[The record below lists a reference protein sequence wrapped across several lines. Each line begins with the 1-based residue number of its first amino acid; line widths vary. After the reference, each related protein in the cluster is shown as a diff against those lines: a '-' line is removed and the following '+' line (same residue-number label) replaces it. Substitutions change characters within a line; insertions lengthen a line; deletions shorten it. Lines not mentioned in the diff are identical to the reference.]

1 MPRIALLTLED
12 RTGYVID
19 DELAITELRNRGI
32 DTSEIPW
39 SDTSVDWS
47 AFNLVIVRTTWDY
60 HHRPA
65 EFLDALARIEASG
78 TTLENPLALIT
89 WNLDKRYQR
98 DLEARGVPIVPSVW
112 SEGGTAADFAALF
125 AQLGCDEIVV
135 KPVVS
140 ANALDTFRLRAPL
153 NVTKLDELVR
163 TFADRV
169 WLAQPFVHT
178 ITTEGELSIFYF
190 GGAFSHAV
198 RKVPK
203 SGDFRV
209 QEEHGGSI
217 TSVSLDAEIRAVA
230 DAVIRAV
237 TPAPFQARVD
247 LVKLADGSLALIEL
261 EMIEPSLY
269 FRMDAHAPG
278 RFADAVEA
286 VLQRHASA
294 RR

>member
-1 MPRIALLTLED
+1 MQRIALLTLED
-12 RTGYVID
+12 RDDYVID
-19 DELAITELRNRGI
+19 DELAITELRHRGF
-32 DTSEIPW
+32 DAQEIPW
-39 SDTSVDWS
+39 SRSDVDWS
-47 AFNLVIVRTTWDY
+47 AFDLVIVRTTWDY
-60 HHRPA
+60 HLRA
-65 EFLDALARIEASG
+65 NEFLDTLARIDASG
-78 TTLENPLALIT
+78 TILENPRQLIV
-89 WNLDKRYQR
+89 WNLDKRYLR
-98 DLEARGVPIVPSVW
+98 DLQARNVPIVPSVW
-112 SEGGTAADFAALF
+112 SESGTTADFAALF
-125 AQLGCDEIVV
+125 AQLGCDEIVI

-153 NVTKLDELVR
+153 SDPQLDDLVR
-163 TFADRV
+163 TFARRA

-190 GGAFSHAV
+190 DGAFSHAV

-217 TSVSLDAEIRAVA
+217 TSVSLDAEVRAVA

-269 FRMDAHAPG
+269 FRMAAHAPS

-286 VLQRHASA
+286 VLRRHASA
-294 RR
+294 RP